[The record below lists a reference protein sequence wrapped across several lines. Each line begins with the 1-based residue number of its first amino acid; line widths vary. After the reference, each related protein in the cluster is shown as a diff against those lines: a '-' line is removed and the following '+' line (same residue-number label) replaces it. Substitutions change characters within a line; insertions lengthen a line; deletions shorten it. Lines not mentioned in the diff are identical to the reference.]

1 MSTNSQRGLLQGS
14 KWRSLYCLPVFTWGK
29 KHKERV
35 GWDLTSFLLDAWFL
49 NIYIYMRHIDARLC
63 DRWISLVCWLL
74 LLCLQQDGAYL
85 LSVNN
90 EGEFEFIS
98 QWLTRSELDRWGQVF
113 LNQGERLSK
122 RPSWELDK
130 TPEKPMYTEAGDD
143 VHVTIPSRV
152 LSRDY
157 F

>member
-1 MSTNSQRGLLQGS
+1 MEIPVLLTCVYLREKAQRTGWLGSHELST
-14 KWRSLYCLPVFTWGK
+14 WCV
-29 KHKERV
+29 
-35 GWDLTSFLLDAWFL
+35 SFK
-49 NIYIYMRHIDARLC
+49 YIYMWHIDARLC
-63 DRWISLVCWLL
+63 GRWISLVCWLL

-143 VHVTIPSRV
+143 VHVRNDPIARLVTWLVWATHRQGLQLCDP
-152 LSRDY
+152 
-157 F
+157 